1 MNSPIERS
9 RGFRISIMTMWIAVG
24 LLHGAQAQYI
34 YSDKYLIS
42 FRSVSSSAQSFVMG
56 GEYSIQVKWQVEGKS
71 PDRDFVMKYRLVDS
85 YGRRVVAAA
94 DVAPRPPTSAWQPGR
109 TYTQKVV
116 LQVSPEDPTDA
127 KSNPSSPAVKEETH
141 RLVVS
146 VRDPQTG
153 GSLILSNKVGDQ
165 PDHVG
170 TTYQLGSFYVSKQP
184 IEITILSPAE
194 GTVLKPNPITVSVT
208 NVSDRDLSAD
218 LLLTVRT
225 ETDRIVSQHV
235 RIIRIP
241 SHGSTE
247 TYFEWTPHVAGKM
260 FVELRVE
267 RQGVMLTEAVRGVTV
282 SPPLGQRLRVVK
294 FNSVKRDGDRFCT
307 PLTVTADGLS
317 DQTIKV
323 AVFADGRSV
332 GGNEASGGTVEVPA
346 EPWFGYYDVVV
357 DAGHYEYHKRLV
369 ATVCETNGMDIL
381 VNGEPFI
388 VKGVNVHA
396 FDSGSRE
403 NTRIMMRILTE
414 LGFNTFRG
422 DYPPLWQIDMGYEMN
437 AGWLVLAPYSVT
449 STEEVFERCD
459 GPPLVTTREVTRR
472 FVERYRDSA
481 GTLFWNSCNEIVG
494 ETPDFLISQYG
505 VIKTFDPYER
515 PVLYANLF
523 GQDFH
528 QGQDFMGV
536 NYYFGQNQRAKDRQ
550 PMVLRSIDIARK
562 YSLPVVY
569 TEYNAWWGNVHST
582 GAEAVRDLFEFGLEH
597 GMSGGYFYQ
606 KYDDSTR
613 HPGVFDSSYN
623 TYKILNDALRKAFA
637 DADVSL
643 VETEGETAR
652 IRLSNKRRFTLRD
665 VVLEPIVGGRKIE
678 PIEVADIPPLG
689 SSTVEIPLTR
699 DARTQGCAI
708 DGTLRFVTHHGF
720 RSTLPVHVLVPE

>member
-1 MNSPIERS
+1 VE
-9 RGFRISIMTMWIAVG
+9 
-24 LLHGAQAQYI
+24 
-34 YSDKYLIS
+34 
-42 FRSVSSSAQSFVMG
+42 
-56 GEYSIQVKWQVEGKS
+56 WQVEASS
-71 PDRDFVMKYRLVDS
+71 PDRDFVMKYRLIDP

-94 DVAPRPPTSAWQPGR
+94 DATPESPTSSWQPGQ
-109 TYTQKVV
+109 TYTQEVA
-116 LQVSPEDPTDA
+116 LHVSLEDTADA

-146 VRDPQTG
+146 AVDPQTG
-153 GSLILSNKVGDQ
+153 GSLILGNKVGDQ

-170 TTYQLGSFYVSKQP
+170 TAYQLGSFYVSKQP
-184 IEITILSPAE
+184 IEITTLSPAQSI
-194 GTVLKPNPITVSVT
+194 VLEPTPIAVSVA
-208 NVSDRDLSAD
+208 NVSDQDISAD
-218 LLLTVRT
+218 VLLTVRT

-235 RIIRIP
+235 RTARIP
-241 SHGSTE
+241 FRGSTE
-247 TYFEWTPHVAGKM
+247 THFEWTPRTAGRTLVA
-260 FVELRVE
+260 LRVE
-267 RQGVMLTEAVRGVTV
+267 RQGIMLTEAVREMSV
-282 SPPLGQRLRVVK
+282 SPPPDQRIRVVK
-294 FNSVKRDGDRFCT
+294 SNTVRRDGERFLT
-307 PLTVTADGLS
+307 PLKVTADGLA
-317 DQTIKV
+317 DQVLKV
-323 AVFADGRSV
+323 KVFAGDRLV
-332 GGNEASGGTVEVPA
+332 GENEGSGGTVEVLA

-357 DAGHYEYHKRLV
+357 EAADYEYHKRLV
-369 ATVCETNGMDIL
+369 ATVCETDGMDIL

-396 FDSGSRE
+396 FDGGSRE

-422 DYPPLWQIDMGYEMN
+422 DYPPLWQIEMGYEMN

-449 STEEVFERCD
+449 STEEIFKRCD

-481 GTLFWNSCNEIVG
+481 GTLFWNSCNEITG

-505 VIKTFDPYER
+505 AIKTFDPYDR

-536 NYYFGQNQRAKDRQ
+536 NYYFGRNQRAKDRQ

-562 YSLPVVY
+562 HSLPVVY
-569 TEYNAWWGNVHST
+569 TEYNAWWGCVHST

-623 TYKILNDALRKAFA
+623 TYKILNDALREAFA

-643 VETEGETAR
+643 IETADGTAR
-652 IRLSNKRRFTLRD
+652 IRVSNKRRFTLRE
-665 VVLEPIVGGRKIE
+665 VVLELTVSGSPID
-678 PIEVADIPPLG
+678 PIELADIAPLG
-689 SSTVEIPLTR
+689 SSTVDIPVPR
-699 DARTQGCAI
+699 NVRTQGCAI

-720 RSTLPVHVLVPE
+720 RSTLPVHVLVPQ